1 MKQLT
6 GTVISTKMQNTV
18 VVKVTRQ
25 WEHPLYKKTVKR
37 SKNVPCHVDKLKLEE
52 GDEVVI
58 KETRPFSKTVHFE
71 VVQKVKKNT
80 AK

>member
-6 GTVISTKMQNTV
+6 GIVVSTKMEKTV

-37 SKNVPCHVDKLKLEE
+37 SKNVACRIEKLKVEE

-58 KETRPFSKTVHFE
+58 EESRPLSKTVHYK
-71 VVQKVKKNT
+71 VVRKIEKNK

>member
-6 GTVISTKMQNTV
+6 GIVTSIKMNDTV

-37 SKNVPCHVDKLKLEE
+37 SKNFSTHAKGMGLKE
-52 GDEVVI
+52 GDEVTI
-58 KETRPFSKTVHFE
+58 QETRPISKTVNFK
-71 VVQKVKKNT
+71 VVKKVN
-80 AK
+80 